1 METNHHFLNQDYEM
15 EWQKD
20 SIYSREY
27 EEVEN
32 IKQQGLPVIISVE
45 YESESKSLP
54 LGRVNKERI
63 QSRRNIPSKVDTGW
77 AGYFSYAGE

>member
-1 METNHHFLNQDYEM
+1 M

-54 LGRVNKERI
+54 LGRVNKKFL
-63 QSRRNIPSKVDTGW
+63 S
-77 AGYFSYAGE
+77 FLFF